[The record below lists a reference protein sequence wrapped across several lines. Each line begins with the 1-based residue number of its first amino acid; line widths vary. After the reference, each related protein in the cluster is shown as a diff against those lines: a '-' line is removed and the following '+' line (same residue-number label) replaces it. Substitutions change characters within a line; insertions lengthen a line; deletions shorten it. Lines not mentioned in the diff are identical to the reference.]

1 MKATRMSVRESL
13 KKNTTLEHGHKG
25 KKIGVNIRRKAVGV
39 LSTSYGCRQT
49 GHITLQR
56 VSFRDDSCP
65 SDMASHEMPT
75 EPTKRKIIIITFSAL

>member
-1 MKATRMSVRESL
+1 MVTKE
-13 KKNTTLEHGHKG
+13 

-39 LSTSYGCRQT
+39 LSASYGCRQT

-56 VSFRDDSCP
+56 VCFRDDSCP
-65 SDMASHEMPT
+65 SDMASHETPS